1 MIEYMEPIKEKVSK
15 AQNKRQERTIEK
27 PVLQDVVEA
36 DIKEK
41 STTPVF
47 TPEKPAA
54 ITMGNNT
61 TAMPAKAEVQNPTGI
76 KVPEV
81 KPLSFS
87 DMLAPAREQAKTDK
101 TDAVKMQKYYALTD
115 ALNALGKMGG
125 AAIGGAIGGNALLGA
140 PKTDEYKESRGYIN
154 AFEKAKQ
161 ANDRLRAL
169 DEKEFQL
176 MYNDKQKADDRAYQ
190 AQQAALNRE
199 WQSERDRINREW
211 QAAVAEKDFE
221 RQAALKK
228 EMLNLEQSFKLKYQ
242 DIENRHNAAMK
253 EISRDIVKM
262 QTGSDRGRTVLFKD
276 KTSASMTN
284 KEYYSMFD
292 FFDGEVVNGRTIN
305 KDNFNKFV
313 RENPQLVN
321 AFLADIRGGEDTD
334 VESEETYPSD
344 VEFPIGLHQLS
355 MKPEELEYNNTSA
368 SEGNKDYSPEKDPY
382 ASYASQ
388 SKQL

>member
-1 MIEYMEPIKEKVSK
+1 MEPIKEKVSK
-15 AQNKRQERTIEK
+15 AQNKRQERTIDK

-81 KPLSFS
+81 KPISFS
-87 DMLAPAREQAKTDK
+87 DMLAPAREQAKIDK

-115 ALNALGKMGG
+115 ALNAIGKMGG
-125 AAIGGAIGGNALLGA
+125 AAVGGAIGGNMLMGA
-140 PKTDEYKESRGYIN
+140 PKVDEYKESRGYIN

-176 MYNDKQKADDRAYQ
+176 LYNDKQKADDRAYQ
-190 AQQAALNRE
+190 AEQAALNRE

-211 QAAVAEKDFE
+211 QAAVAEQDFE

-228 EMLNLEQSFKLKYQ
+228 EMLNIEQSFKLKYQ

-334 VESEETYPSD
+334 VESEETYKSD
-344 VEFPIGLHQLS
+344 VEFPIGLHQFS
-355 MKPEELEYNNTSA
+355 MKPEELEENNASA
-368 SEGNKDYSPEKDPY
+368 SESNKDYSPEKDPY
-382 ASYASQ
+382 ASYALQ
-388 SKQL
+388 PNK